1 MKTRKYLG
9 DMLFWLTLISPML
22 SFSLSGE
29 IGEVEIFGIGGLIR
43 YSWVMLLFIP
53 IAVLSFLIGLKL
65 KSNNQK
71 YKKNLIISF
80 ICLPLLLIFGSY
92 RFIFSD
98 NFSYDASNMSIIEE
112 KINIAFPDEIKVV
125 TSKTDIYDISY
136 VKITDEESKTEFE
149 QEIKTNNLWE
159 NTLNS
164 AIKGLLPLDIQLEYL
179 NCDFYIFYNVTN
191 VEYNVYP
198 QKGIFDC
205 MFVSYDCNLQRLIII
220 DNYEINIY

>member
-71 YKKNLIISF
+71 YKKNLII
-80 ICLPLLLIFGSY
+80 
-92 RFIFSD
+92 
-98 NFSYDASNMSIIEE
+98 
-112 KINIAFPDEIKVV
+112 
-125 TSKTDIYDISY
+125 
-136 VKITDEESKTEFE
+136 
-149 QEIKTNNLWE
+149 
-159 NTLNS
+159 
-164 AIKGLLPLDIQLEYL
+164 
-179 NCDFYIFYNVTN
+179 
-191 VEYNVYP
+191 
-198 QKGIFDC
+198 
-205 MFVSYDCNLQRLIII
+205 
-220 DNYEINIY
+220 